1 MKAAAELG
9 SFPRRSLEQNLE
21 SWRIPTERYREG
33 KALINATRQKA

>member
-21 SWRIPTERYREG
+21 SWRNPTEEEG
-33 KALINATRQKA
+33 RAFINATRQKA